1 MTALR
6 TRNGLFGY
14 LVVPFGLTNA
24 PANFMSMM
32 TNVLHEYIDNF
43 VMVYLDD
50 ILIFSRTIEE
60 HSQHLKLVL
69 NKLREEQL
77 YAKLSKC
84 EFAKKSIEYL
94 GHIVS
99 PDGLSL
105 EEQKTKAIKDW
116 PTPKSQRDV
125 QSFLGLLNFYRRFF
139 KDFAMIAKPLTNL
152 TGKAPFQWGDPEQQ
166 SFVTLKHL
174 VTTAP
179 VLRMFDPSL
188 PTFVVTDA
196 SAVGIG
202 AVLEQEV
209 NNVRQPVAYFSRGLN
224 VHEKRYVIR
233 ERELLSVVAAI
244 KHWRAYLYGIQ
255 FVVNNDHDSLKY
267 LQTQEKLS
275 DRQVRWLE
283 FLNQFLFTIVPIAGS
298 ANVVADALSRLPQ
311 DTTPTQE
318 SDQLLLKD
326 LIHKT
331 TPHTLNSLSTL
342 VQSPDTLKTLES
354 EYLNDPEFSEM
365 FRNPRDPFT
374 RDNRLLLYH
383 EKLCIPKG
391 SIRSSILHDQH
402 DCIPKGHLGRD
413 KILPQICQLYHWKT
427 IRKDVTEYIRTCP
440 RCQEN
445 KAVTQAPLGEL
456 KPLEPPQEVWKS
468 ITMDFITPLP
478 KTSRGN
484 VGIFAVVDRLSKQ
497 LRLAPIP
504 HDYTAPTVARIFFE
518 NVYRNHGLPDEI
530 ISDRDSI
537 FMSHFWST
545 LFEQLGVALH
555 PSSAYHPQTDG
566 QTERLN
572 RKIEEMLRCYVDHHQ
587 TNWDELLIHAEVA
600 YNSAPHAT
608 TTFSPFFLNY
618 GREVT
623 TIPFDSLIKT
633 NTKVPAVN
641 DWLSILDNAKESA
654 KSSII
659 KTNES
664 QARYANKKRR
674 PCTFQV
680 GTQVYLSTK
689 NLIPEGFE
697 GARKL
702 MPKFCGPFKIQQ
714 AINDVTFRLDLPKP
728 MRDRGIHNA
737 FHASL
742 LRPAHSMPNDPRTPS
757 PPPPIITENNTEEY
771 EVEKI
776 LSHRNRRGRAE
787 YLVKWLGY
795 PDTENSWVK
804 ASELSAPDLL
814 QKYESQRAIRPLRR
828 RRKAGEM

>member
-1 MTALR
+1 
-6 TRNGLFGY
+6 
-14 LVVPFGLTNA
+14 
-24 PANFMSMM
+24 
-32 TNVLHEYIDNF
+32 
-43 VMVYLDD
+43 
-50 ILIFSRTIEE
+50 
-60 HSQHLKLVL
+60 
-69 NKLREEQL
+69 
-77 YAKLSKC
+77 
-84 EFAKKSIEYL
+84 
-94 GHIVS
+94 
-99 PDGLSL
+99 
-105 EEQKTKAIKDW
+105 
-116 PTPKSQRDV
+116 
-125 QSFLGLLNFYRRFF
+125 
-139 KDFAMIAKPLTNL
+139 
-152 TGKAPFQWGDPEQQ
+152 
-166 SFVTLKHL
+166 
-174 VTTAP
+174 
-179 VLRMFDPSL
+179 
-188 PTFVVTDA
+188 
-196 SAVGIG
+196 
-202 AVLEQEV
+202 
-209 NNVRQPVAYFSRGLN
+209 
-224 VHEKRYVIR
+224 
-233 ERELLSVVAAI
+233 
-244 KHWRAYLYGIQ
+244 
-255 FVVNNDHDSLKY
+255 
-267 LQTQEKLS
+267 
-275 DRQVRWLE
+275 
-283 FLNQFLFTIVPIAGS
+283 
-298 ANVVADALSRLPQ
+298 
-311 DTTPTQE
+311 
-318 SDQLLLKD
+318 
-326 LIHKT
+326 
-331 TPHTLNSLSTL
+331 
-342 VQSPDTLKTLES
+342 
-354 EYLNDPEFSEM
+354 
-365 FRNPRDPFT
+365 
-374 RDNRLLLYH
+374 
-383 EKLCIPKG
+383 
-391 SIRSSILHDQH
+391 
-402 DCIPKGHLGRD
+402 
-413 KILPQICQLYHWKT
+413 
-427 IRKDVTEYIRTCP
+427 
-440 RCQEN
+440 
-445 KAVTQAPLGEL
+445 
-456 KPLEPPQEVWKS
+456 
-468 ITMDFITPLP
+468 
-478 KTSRGN
+478 
-484 VGIFAVVDRLSKQ
+484 
-497 LRLAPIP
+497 
-504 HDYTAPTVARIFFE
+504 
-518 NVYRNHGLPDEI
+518 
-530 ISDRDSI
+530 
-537 FMSHFWST
+537 MSHFWST

-757 PPPPIITENNTEEY
+757 PPPPIISENTTEDY

-814 QKYESQRAIRPLRR
+814 QEYRSQQAIRPPRR